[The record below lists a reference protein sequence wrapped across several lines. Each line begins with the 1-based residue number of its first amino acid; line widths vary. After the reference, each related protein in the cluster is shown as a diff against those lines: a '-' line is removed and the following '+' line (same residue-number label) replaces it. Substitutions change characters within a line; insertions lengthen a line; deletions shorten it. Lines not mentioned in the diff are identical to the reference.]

1 MHRLLMTAA
10 LAAAMV
16 VAVAPPTIA
25 QQGKKKQTYP
35 SSRDLPPPSYV
46 APPVAMRPQN
56 GPPWAGPNQCWQD
69 LGYGRWEQC

>member
-1 MHRLLMTAA
+1 MHRLLTTMA

-16 VAVAPPTIA
+16 VPLAPADA

-35 SSRDLPPPSYV
+35 SSRALPPPSYV
-46 APPVAMRPQN
+46 APPPAVQAPT
-56 GPPWAGPNQCWQD
+56 GPPWAGPNQCWAD